1 MMKVNLCMDSP
12 VERLCFQAGFQSI
25 FQKVGENQAH
35 INLVY
40 GNVGWQSCIC
50 LERNVLPFC
59 QSGIMA
65 DHAVSRL
72 VFTKMQVVVW
82 NFTVCIGKVFFYF
95 FQISLFS
102 QGRKLQKVMADIVSC
117 LPCLLYGRAKVLIS
131 CLLKGEKMIFLLKP
145 CIFIQAVGHHKKHC
159 VKQHENYKKHQ
170 ADHNVALQNT
180 SSIQSSLIFG
190 NHKEIQTYK
199 NQWQYPEN
207 IPGLG

>member
-1 MMKVNLCMDSP
+1 
-12 VERLCFQAGFQSI
+12 
-25 FQKVGENQAH
+25 
-35 INLVY
+35 
-40 GNVGWQSCIC
+40 
-50 LERNVLPFC
+50 
-59 QSGIMA
+59 
-65 DHAVSRL
+65 
-72 VFTKMQVVVW
+72 
-82 NFTVCIGKVFFYF
+82 
-95 FQISLFS
+95 
-102 QGRKLQKVMADIVSC
+102 MADIVSC

-131 CLLKGEKMIFLLKP
+131 CLLKGEKMVFLLKP